1 MKISIKA
8 LLIAAFVPAL
18 AGCYEDKGNYTYGEV
33 EEITVTF
40 PEIMEAMQG
49 MPIAFEPVIESS
61 VNGVIKPDNPD
72 YEYSCEVKYDYFDE
86 EYHSYHWLDINPD
99 KKQAIDFTYPLP
111 AADYLVW
118 YKVKNVKTDIEH
130 NFRANFNVKSS
141 THEGW
146 MVLCRDADSRARLD
160 IMFKNAQQKDEVFAN
175 IIKDDKVRLYNPR
188 QLVFMPKNRQT
199 GDEIFIVSDDATY
212 RLHIDNLNVL
222 EGGNLMDFFL
232 TSDYTS
238 PVNCFEG
245 VYNFGYEPD
254 YELTVTA
261 EGNVFA
267 LMSRTSGG
275 TFEYPLNTDKIGNP
289 PTYKVAPAIGHGFAN
304 SDLAVFYDVTNKKF
318 KGTTWSGDN
327 QTNMALYDL
336 MEPEIP
342 LFSYSTG
349 LDFVDM
355 TMSALGTGGQVFTI
369 LKEPGG
375 HRVLY
380 AIGVNGTERND
391 YTQKGYYPNITTPDF
406 DSATDY
412 AASSQ
417 YSYLYYCK
425 GNKVYSIS
433 YPNNMVTDE
442 ITLPAGETATL
453 VKFNRYQRLLMYKG
467 IQRVPRDEEYRSMQ
481 NKLIVGS
488 SDGTEN
494 GGVIRFYDI
503 SPEGKFTLYK
513 EMKGFGAEIVDVIYR
528 EQKH

>member
-8 LLIAAFVPAL
+8 LFMASLVPAL
-18 AGCYEDKGNYTYGEV
+18 AGCYEDKGNYTYSEV

-49 MPIAFEPVIESS
+49 SPIAFEPVVESS

-72 YEYSCEVKYDYFDE
+72 YEYSCEVKYDYFDD
-86 EYHSYHWLDINPD
+86 EYQSYHWLDINPD
-99 KKQAIDFTYPLP
+99 KSQAIDFTYPLP

-118 YKVKNVKTDIEH
+118 YKVKNKKTDIEH
-130 NFRANFNVKSS
+130 NFRTKFNVKSA
-141 THEGW
+141 TYEGW
-146 MVLCRDADSRARLD
+146 LVLSRDADSRARLD
-160 IMFKNAQQKDEVFAN
+160 IMFKNAEQKDEIFAN
-175 IIKDDKVRLYNPR
+175 IISEDKVKLYNPR
-188 QLVFMPKNRQT
+188 QLVFLPKNDQL
-199 GDEIFIVSDDATY
+199 GDEIMIISDDASY
-212 RLHIDNLNVL
+212 KLHPGTLNVL
-222 EGGNLMDFFL
+222 EGGNLTNSFL
-232 TSDYTS
+232 S
-238 PVNCFEG
+238 PDVNSPILSYG
-245 VYNFGYEPD
+245 SVYYASYVPYYEAC
-254 YELTVTA
+254 VTA
-261 EGNVFA
+261 DGNVYA
-267 LMSRTSGG
+267 LISLASGG
-275 TFEYPLNTDKIGNP
+275 SFEYPLNTDKIGNP
-289 PTYKVAPAIGHGFAN
+289 PTYKVAPAVGHGFTD
-304 SDLAVFYDVTNKKF
+304 SMLAVFYDVTNKKF
-318 KGTTWSGDN
+318 KGTTWSGYTQN
-327 QTNMALYDL
+327 NMVLFDL
-336 MEPEIP
+336 LEPENP
-342 LFSYSTG
+342 LFSYKPG

-369 LKEPGG
+369 LQEPGG
-375 HRVLY
+375 HRILY
-380 AIGVNGTERND
+380 AIGVYGGERND
-391 YTQKGYYPNITTPDF
+391 FTQKGYYPNITTPDF

-442 ITLPAGETATL
+442 ITLPAGETANM
-453 VKFNRYQRLLMYKG
+453 VKFNRYQRLRMAKG
-467 IQRVPRDEEYRSMQ
+467 IQRVPKDEVYRSME